1 MAQITSG
8 IRSILSHPAMY
19 NFTQNFLGVRKAR
32 RILTSEYFPNKK
44 GLRILDIGCGTA
56 EILEFLPED
65 IHYVGFDASMQYIEQ
80 ARQRFG
86 NRGEFFSEL
95 VNSAHLN
102 HLGKFDV
109 VLAFGVLHH
118 LDDPETAMLF
128 DLAVEALDHNG
139 SVITVDPCFC
149 PEQSAIAR
157 WLIEHDRGQ
166 DVRNENGYCQLASTH
181 FSNITSTLRHD
192 LLRVPYTYL
201 IMNCKNEAEQSAT
214 SDASE
219 HQ

>member
-32 RILTSEYFPNKK
+32 RVLINEYFPKRK

-56 EILEFLPED
+56 EILEFLPDD
-65 IHYVGFDASMQYIEQ
+65 IHYVGFDASDEYIDQ
-80 ARQRFG
+80 AKQRFG
-86 NRGEFFSEL
+86 HRAEFFADL
-95 VNSAHLN
+95 VNGAHLD

-118 LDDPETAMLF
+118 LDDPEAATLF
-128 DLAVEALDHNG
+128 DLATQALEKNG
-139 SVITVDPCFC
+139 TVITVDPCFT
-149 PEQSAIAR
+149 PNQSFIAR

-166 DVRNENGYCQLASTH
+166 DVRNENGYKLLANKYFSSISTAP
-181 FSNITSTLRHD
+181 RHD

-201 IMNCKNEAEQSAT
+201 IMSCKNESDQSSTSSSSEQ
-214 SDASE
+214 
-219 HQ
+219 

>member
-32 RILTSEYFPNKK
+32 RILTAEYFPKRK

-56 EILEFLPED
+56 EILEFLPDD
-65 IHYVGFDASMQYIEQ
+65 IHYVGFDASSEYIDQ
-80 ARQRFG
+80 ARRRFG
-86 NRGEFFSEL
+86 DRGEFFADL
-95 VNSAHLN
+95 VNSAHLD

-118 LDDPETAMLF
+118 LDEPEAATLF
-128 DLAVEALDHNG
+128 DLAFQALDDNG
-139 SVITVDPCFC
+139 MVITVDPCFS
-149 PEQSAIAR
+149 PKQSAIAR

-166 DVRNENGYCQLASTH
+166 DVRDENGYCQLASGH
-181 FSNITSTLRHD
+181 FNKVSSTLRHD
-192 LLRVPYTYL
+192 LLRVPYTYQ
-201 IMNCKNEAEQSAT
+201 IMVSGNSA
-214 SDASE
+214 
-219 HQ
+219 

>member
-32 RILTSEYFPNKK
+32 KILTTEYFPKRE
-44 GLRILDIGCGTA
+44 GLRVLDIGCGTA
-56 EILEFLPED
+56 EILEFLPD
-65 IHYVGFDASMQYIEQ
+65 DVHYVGFDASSEYIDQ
-80 ARQRFG
+80 AKRRFG
-86 NRGEFFSEL
+86 HRGEFFADL
-95 VNSAHLN
+95 VNSAHLD

-118 LDDPETAMLF
+118 LDEHEATTLF
-128 DLAVEALDHNG
+128 DLAYQALDQNG
-139 SVITVDPCFC
+139 TVITVDPCFT
-149 PEQSAIAR
+149 PKQSAIAR

-166 DVRNENGYCQLASTH
+166 NVRNESGYQKLAKNNFPFTSSTP
-181 FSNITSTLRHD
+181 RHD

-201 IMNCKNEAEQSAT
+201 IMSCKT
-214 SDASE
+214 G
-219 HQ
+219 

>member
-32 RILTSEYFPNKK
+32 RVLTDEYFPKRK
-44 GLRILDIGCGTA
+44 GLRVLDIGCGTA

-65 IHYVGFDASMQYIEQ
+65 IHYVGFDASEEYIEQ

-86 NRGEFFSEL
+86 HRGEFFADL
-95 VNSAHLN
+95 VNSAHLD

-118 LDDPETAMLF
+118 LDDPEAATLF
-128 DLAVEALDHNG
+128 RIADEALDENG
-139 SVITVDPCFC
+139 CIITVDPCFT
-149 PEQSAIAR
+149 PKQSSIAR

-166 DVRNENGYCQLASTH
+166 DVRDENGYQELAKSFFSFISSTP
-181 FSNITSTLRHD
+181 RHD

-201 IMNCKNEAEQSAT
+201 IMNCMKSDQSS
-214 SDASE
+214 SDK
-219 HQ
+219 